1 MCFYYY
7 FPAMFSST
15 PPPQKKKKKKKKN
28 RMSRWG
34 LANMINRYIIQVPMF
49 IFLVIFSNVS
59 FWSPK
64 YIS

>member
-1 MCFYYY
+1 MNMLLLLP

-15 PPPQKKKKKKKKN
+15 PPPPKKKKIACPD
-28 RMSRWG
+28 G
-34 LANMINRYIIQVPMF
+34 VYIANMINRYIIQVPMI